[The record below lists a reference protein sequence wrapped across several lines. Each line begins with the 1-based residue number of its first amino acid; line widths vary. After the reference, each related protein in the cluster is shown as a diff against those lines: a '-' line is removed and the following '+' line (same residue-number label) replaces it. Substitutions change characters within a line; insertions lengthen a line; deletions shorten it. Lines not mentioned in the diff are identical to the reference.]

1 MRIIAIANHKGG
13 VGKTTTA
20 VNLAACLAAAGRQVL
35 LIDCDPQGSASRW
48 LGFRPPPTGPTDPT
62 VPTPL
67 RPFLEDVFS
76 AKADLAAATYP
87 TAIDRLALV
96 PASPELAV
104 QDRLLAGKPAPAA
117 VLARALQPARSLPF
131 DYVILDSPPQLGLLS
146 CNVLA
151 AADELLIP
159 LSPDPLSV
167 AVLDELFQSV
177 ATIREWLNP
186 RLRIAGILL
195 VRVRAQTLL
204 ARQVAADLTARHG
217 DLILPIQIR
226 ETVRAAEAPS
236 RHLPLIAASPDAS
249 AAEDYRQLAQLLLAA
264 ERSPDPGP
272 NPDRNRR
279 SPAEDLTLHP

>member
-1 MRIIAIANHKGG
+1 MRILAIANHKGG

-20 VNLAACLAAAGRQVL
+20 VNLAACLAALDRQVL

-48 LGFRPPPTGPTDPT
+48 LGFAREPTEPTDPTDPT
-62 VPTPL
+62 VPTPPRL
-67 RPFLEDVFS
+67 FLEDVFS
-76 AKADLAAATYP
+76 GKANLAAATHP

-117 VLARALQPARSLPF
+117 VLARALQPTRSLPF
-131 DYVILDSPPQLGLLS
+131 DYILLDSPPQLGLLS

-167 AVLDELFQSV
+167 AVLDELLQSV

-204 ARQVAADLTARHG
+204 ARQVAAELAARYG
-217 DLILPIQIR
+217 DLILPVQIR

-249 AAEDYRQLAQLLLAA
+249 AAEDYRQLAQLLLAN
-264 ERSPDPGP
+264 RHSHDH
-272 NPDRNRR
+272 DRDRR
-279 SPAEDLTLHP
+279 SPAEELALHP

>member
-1 MRIIAIANHKGG
+1 MRVLAIANHKGG

-20 VNLAACLAAAGRQVL
+20 VNLAACLAEAGRQVL

-48 LGFRPPPTGPTDPT
+48 LGFTPDPARP
-62 VPTPL
+62 
-67 RPFLEDVFS
+67 RPYLEDVFS
-76 AKADLAAATYP
+76 GKADLAAATHP

-96 PASPELAV
+96 PASAELTV
-104 QDRLLAGKPAPAA
+104 QDRLLVGKPAPAA
-117 VLARALQPARSLPF
+117 VLARALRPARSLPF
-131 DYVILDSPPQLGLLS
+131 DDILLDSPPQLGLLS

-177 ATIREWLNP
+177 TTIREWLNP

-204 ARQVAADLTARHG
+204 ARQVAADLVARYG
-217 DLILPIQIR
+217 DLILPVQIR
-226 ETVRAAEAPS
+226 ETVRVAEAPS
-236 RHLPLIAASPDAS
+236 RHLPLIAASPDAA
-249 AAEDYRQLAQLLLAA
+249 AAEDYRQLARLLLSE
-264 ERSPDPGP
+264 ERSPDR
-272 NPDRNRR
+272 DRR
-279 SPAEDLTLHP
+279 SPTEELAHHL

>member
-1 MRIIAIANHKGG
+1 MRVIAIANHKGG

-20 VNLAACLAAAGRQVL
+20 VNLAACLAALDRQVL

-48 LGFRPPPTGPTDPT
+48 LGFAREPTEPT
-62 VPTPL
+62 VPTPP

-76 AKADLAAATYP
+76 GKADLAAATHP

-117 VLARALQPARSLPF
+117 VLARALQPTRSLPF
-131 DYVILDSPPQLGLLS
+131 DYILLDSPPQLGLLS

-204 ARQVAADLTARHG
+204 ARQVAAELAARYG
-217 DLILPIQIR
+217 DLILPVQIR

-236 RHLPLIAASPDAS
+236 RHLPLIAASPDAA
-249 AAEDYRQLAQLLLAA
+249 AAEDYRQLARLLL
-264 ERSPDPGP
+264 SGKGF
-272 NPDRNRR
+272 PDRHRVP
-279 SPAEDLTLHP
+279 PAGEIAHPLQKSR